1 METVKKIQALQ
12 LPSFHSINNTNN
24 SDFKNLN
31 LQNLSKNINSTFQN
45 IAKLYKVVYKS
56 DETND
61 QKLNLARVSSNL
73 CALRSDGHYEFPED
87 CASFLICR
95 DRNSFV
101 KRCPNGLLFNQEESV
116 CDWPNNVHCEGVLEK
131 TGERTPNPIVDE
143 EIYTKKFL
151 RLSKRL
157 QSLIGSKRSGSIN
170 ATG

>member
-12 LPSFHSINNTNN
+12 SFNSNNDTNN

-45 IAKLYKVVYKS
+45 IAKLYKAVYKS

-61 QKLNLARVSSNL
+61 QKLNLVRVSSNL

-116 CDWPNNVHCEGVLEK
+116 CDWPNSVHCEGVLEK
-131 TGERTPNPIVDE
+131 TGERTPDPIADE

-151 RLSKRL
+151 RLSKKL
-157 QSLIGSKRSGSIN
+157 QSLIGSKRSESIN
-170 ATG
+170 ANG